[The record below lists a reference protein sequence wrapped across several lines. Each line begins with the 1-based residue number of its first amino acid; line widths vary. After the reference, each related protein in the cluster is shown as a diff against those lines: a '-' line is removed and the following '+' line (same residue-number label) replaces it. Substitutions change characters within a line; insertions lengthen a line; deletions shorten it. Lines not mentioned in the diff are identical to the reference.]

1 MHTMDLTLNEFGLP
15 SDMLL
20 WKVVLL
26 TAVSF
31 GVGLLGGF
39 VGLALGTIRL
49 PTMLLLG
56 MAAPI
61 AGGTNILVSS
71 LASLT
76 GAIRHLRE
84 GRVDMRVVLFMG
96 LPAFVGAFVGGFA
109 SDVVDERLLVLL
121 AGLLVGWQGVEFF
134 IMARNRRRSA
144 GGSQHLFGAD
154 LEGSPGVFSRNRIA
168 AEAGIGLGV
177 GLLGGAV
184 GLILGSIRLPALIRI
199 LKIDPRIAAGT
210 NLFIGF
216 FLGALGFVGHAVQ
229 GEVDYP
235 LLAAMGAAAMVGSY
249 IGAKYTGRAS
259 LNALITTM
267 GGVLLVVGV
276 LLVWQAFR

>member
-1 MHTMDLTLNEFGLP
+1 MI
-15 SDMLL
+15 L
-20 WKVVLL
+20 WQVALL
-26 TAVSF
+26 TVVSF

-39 VGLALGTIRL
+39 VGLALGTMRL
-49 PTMLLLG
+49 PAMLLIG

-76 GAIRHLRE
+76 GAIRHFRE
-84 GRVDMRVVLFMG
+84 GRVNMRVVLFMG
-96 LPAFVGAFVGGFA
+96 VPAFAGAFAGGFL
-109 SDVVDERLLVLL
+109 SDVVDARWLVLG
-121 AGLLVGWQGVEFF
+121 AGLLVGWQGIEFF
-134 IMARNRRRSA
+134 IMAHNRRQSEA
-144 GGSQHLFGAD
+144 EGGDQHLFGAD
-154 LEGSPGVFSRNRIA
+154 LVGSPGVFSRNRVA

-216 FLGALGFVGHAVQ
+216 FLGALGFIGHAVQ
-229 GEVDYP
+229 GMWTIRCWRAWARRRWW
-235 LLAAMGAAAMVGSY
+235 AATWGRSTRAA
-249 IGAKYTGRAS
+249 RA
-259 LNALITTM
+259 
-267 GGVLLVVGV
+267 
-276 LLVWQAFR
+276 